1 MPTVATGA
9 LPMLVCE
16 KTADDLQKNA
26 VANEPNQLI
35 TKKNDPIVMNQ
46 RSNKYDVSFQNTL

>member
-1 MPTVATGA
+1 MPTVATGV
-9 LPMLVCE
+9 LPMLVCK

-35 TKKNDPIVMNQ
+35 TKKMIQ
-46 RSNKYDVSFQNTL
+46 